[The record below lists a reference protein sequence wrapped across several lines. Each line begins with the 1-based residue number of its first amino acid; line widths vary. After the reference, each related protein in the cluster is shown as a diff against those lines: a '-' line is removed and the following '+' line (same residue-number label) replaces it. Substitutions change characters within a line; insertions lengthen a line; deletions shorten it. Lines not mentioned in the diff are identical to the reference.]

1 MVSSEKKAVGRESAK
16 MNRKP
21 PQKSI
26 PRTRKGTPSKM
37 KGRKMPPRA
46 QIIRL
51 ARIASLLKKNSCP
64 TAQNL
69 LNEYR
74 EIELAEG
81 KTIRAKYSLRTVYR
95 DIDLLRS
102 DFDCPVRF
110 DRRQKIYYL
119 EDPQWEF
126 NCPAN
131 LSESVM
137 LALILGGRIAEEV
150 FPNPVRARITK
161 SVDELLKG
169 NSPEFLEKTLIRSL
183 KVFAE
188 GGVAEN
194 ASVFSTVFEAW
205 QTHRRLR
212 ILYDDQTGGVMERE
226 VDPHVLFLYQHEW
239 RIKAFCRLRNAPR
252 TFVINRIR
260 NAAMLKETF
269 APDRAIIDSVTL
281 DSIVSYAKLHGVK
294 IRLTGDAVKFAKANR
309 MHSGQKLKKTVG
321 GWLFLIPEVPA
332 EVVVPWILSQKGQA
346 VPLEPPELIERV
358 RSSAQSVL
366 DSLA

>member
-1 MVSSEKKAVGRESAK
+1 MNKKQ
-16 MNRKP
+16 
-21 PQKSI
+21 PQNS
-26 PRTRKGTPSKM
+26 PVRSRKGMPSKM
-37 KGRKMPPRA
+37 RGRKMPPRA
-46 QIIRL
+46 QIVRL

-64 TAQNL
+64 TAQHL
-69 LNEYR
+69 LDEYR

-95 DIDLLRS
+95 DIDLLRT

-110 DRRQKIYYL
+110 DRRQKTYYL

-169 NSPEFLEKTLIRSL
+169 NSPEILEKTLIRSL

-205 QTHRRLR
+205 QTHRRLH
-212 ILYDDQTGGVMERE
+212 ILYDDQTGGVKERE

-239 RIKAFCRLRNAPR
+239 RIKAFCHLRKAPR

-269 APDRAIIDSVTL
+269 TPDRAIIDSVTL
-281 DSIVSYAKLHGVK
+281 DSIVSYEKLRDVK

-309 MHSGQKLKKTVG
+309 MHSKQKIRKTAD
-321 GWLFLIPEVPA
+321 GWLFCIPEVPG
-332 EVVVPWILSQKGQA
+332 EVIVPWILSQQGQA
-346 VPLEPPELIERV
+346 VSLEPPELIESV
-358 RSSAQSVL
+358 RAGAQSVL
-366 DSLA
+366 DSLTGKS